1 MDNEKC
7 GQTTHHLMS
16 MWQFG
21 EKFITL
27 TGREKIGNPLA
38 QWASKFQFSLAQW
51 ERNMPYQLK

>member
-1 MDNEKC
+1 
-7 GQTTHHLMS
+7 

-27 TGREKIGNPLA
+27 TGRKKIGNPIA

-51 ERNMPYQLK
+51 ECNMPYQLK